1 MMFRWCPTCIESV
14 SDRFLLLQA
23 RAAWTMRASP
33 SATLFTRSAD
43 IARVRTTD
51 CHGRWTFTCSTQKRC
66 DGISWLRR
74 RKSIRMFRFNDTVS
88 QTATRLDMGSYLLVA
103 LSPRRI
109 NINFCV
115 IRADRKADEKLS
127 VSFRFSLPFT
137 FSPNRSAINFR
148 TYGLCIRK
156 QSVHFRRPQRRDG
169 ESRVMQFCSAS
180 H

>member
-1 MMFRWCPTCIESV
+1 MNHASV
-14 SDRFLLLQA
+14 SIGDFIYSFGGYCSGEDYRLSRPMDVHVLNTE
-23 RAAWTMRASP
+23 TMRWHQLTTKEKKYPNVPFQRYGESNCHK
-33 SATLFTRSAD
+33 
-43 IARVRTTD
+43 AR
-51 CHGRWTFTCSTQKRC
+51 HGIERCSI
-66 DGISWLRR
+66 IS
-74 RKSIRMFRFNDTVS
+74 N
-88 QTATRLDMGSYLLVA
+88 LLVA

-137 FSPNRSAINFR
+137 FSPNRTAINFR

-180 H
+180 NLSRKTSPGL